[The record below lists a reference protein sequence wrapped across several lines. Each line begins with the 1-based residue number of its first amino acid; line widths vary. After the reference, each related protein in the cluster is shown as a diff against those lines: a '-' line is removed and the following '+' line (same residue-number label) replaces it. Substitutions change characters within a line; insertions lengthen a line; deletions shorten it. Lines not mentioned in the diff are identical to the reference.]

1 MKTIY
6 ILLLLLILLV
16 IYLMPTNA
24 IKSNSTPK
32 EIVFK
37 FWENGNNN
45 FISIVHTEDYYDK
58 NKIEA
63 IKELLKST
71 KLIRYPFPRD
81 DRLLV
86 TKGIEIYYINDVEE
100 INIEYINNDKLYFYD
115 FKSHYI
121 ALNGEEIIEELMK
134 IYYQ

>member
-1 MKTIY
+1 M
-6 ILLLLLILLV
+6 LV

-45 FISIVHTEDYYDK
+45 FISIVHNEDYYDK

-86 TKGIEIYYINDVEE
+86 TKGIEI
-100 INIEYINNDKLYFYD
+100 LY
-115 FKSHYI
+115 
-121 ALNGEEIIEELMK
+121 
-134 IYYQ
+134 